1 MAFLQRLV
9 PAAIKP
15 GDLNTSASESA
26 DSDTDGGSLVKF
38 NILLHR
44 FLSGVTLEEKCGDV
58 VIR

>member
-26 DSDTDGGSLVKF
+26 DSDTDGGGLVEF
-38 NILLHR
+38 NVLLHR
-44 FLSGVTLEEKCGDV
+44 FLTGVTLEEKCGDV